1 MAIVAKKVILSVG
14 NKYTI
19 MRELLQIF
27 EDPDLKAQAVDAVK
41 STDDERLLQK
51 VIDTLKAGN
60 IEERIENII
69 SKDADAKRFV
79 EQIADII
86 LKIKSPIEEKNKF
99 LEDFPKGIVDTKKL
113 LDGKGH
119 SFADLVGPGFN
130 VELFKALSTSLVSQG
145 VGPCEVAL
153 AVLSPEISW
162 SGRTA
167 GGGDIQVRDQAVE
180 IKAKDVSGGRWVNTR
195 KATMDMAGI
204 KRTIVD
210 AITKSTG
217 EDPSGPIPTYIG
229 IVTSRTGTPGW
240 VDSIRPLIDK
250 KLLQATTKAIADGL
264 FNHTDNTEFQQAL
277 MSGSAEDIRDA
288 ILNVGYENYKAYSG
302 FDGILMIDVNSESA
316 QYFRDYPSMK
326 GLVKVDTTYIYAPES
341 EAMPKVSLKPVG
353 GSSTG
358 AGKPSAPSKPV
369 AAPAAVTGKRV
380 EIKPK
385 TKSTKTTSDKG
396 LGRERR

>member
-1 MAIVAKKVILSVG
+1 MAAPAMKAISIAG

-19 MRELLQIF
+19 MRKFLEIF
-27 EDPDLKAQAVDAVK
+27 EDPDLKSQAVAAVK

-79 EQIADII
+79 QQIADIVV
-86 LKIKSPIEEKNKF
+86 KIKSPIEEKNKF
-99 LEDFPKGIVDTKKL
+99 LEDFPKGIVDTAKL
-113 LDGKGH
+113 LDGSGH
-119 SFADLVGPGFN
+119 SFADVVGPGFN

-145 VGPCEVAL
+145 VGPGEVAL

-162 SGRTA
+162 SGRAA
-167 GGGDIQVRDQAVE
+167 GGGDIQVGDQAVE
-180 IKAKDVSGGRWVNTR
+180 VKTTVSSGGRWINAR
-195 KATMDMAGI
+195 KATMNMSGI
-204 KRTIVD
+204 EKAMVD

-217 EDPSGPIPTYIG
+217 KKPEGPIPARVSPAT
-229 IVTSRTGTPGW
+229 W
-240 VDSIRPLIDK
+240 ADSIRPLIDK
-250 KLLQATTKAIADGL
+250 KSLEATTKAMADGL
-264 FNHTDNTEFQQAL
+264 FNHTDNSEYQQAL
-277 MSGSAEDIRDA
+277 MSGTAADIREA
-288 ILNVGYENYKAYSG
+288 ILNVGYENYKAYSK
-302 FDGILMIDVNSESA
+302 FDGILMMDVRSESV
-316 QYFRDYPSMK
+316 QYFRDYPSMS

-341 EAMPKVSLKPVG
+341 EAMPKVSLMPVG
-353 GSSTG
+353 GTSAG
-358 AGKPSAPSKPV
+358 ASEPAVPSKPI

-385 TKSTKTTSDKG
+385 TKSTKTTTDKG

>member
-1 MAIVAKKVILSVG
+1 
-14 NKYTI
+14 

-79 EQIADII
+79 QQIADII
-86 LKIKSPIEEKNKF
+86 IKIKSPIEEKNKF
-99 LEDFPKGIVDTKKL
+99 LEDFPKGIVDTAKL

-119 SFADLVGPGFN
+119 SFSDIVGPGFN

-145 VGPCEVAL
+145 VGPGEVAL

-162 SGRTA
+162 SGRAA
-167 GGGDIQVRDQAVE
+167 GGGDIQVGDQAVE
-180 IKAKDVSGGRWVNTR
+180 VKTTVSSGGRWINAR
-195 KATMDMAGI
+195 KATMNMSGI
-204 KRTIVD
+204 EKTIVD

-217 EDPSGPIPTYIG
+217 KKPEGPIPAR
-229 IVTSRTGTPGW
+229 VSPAMW

-250 KLLQATTKAIADGL
+250 KMLAATTKVMADGL
-264 FNHTDNTEFQQAL
+264 FNHTDNTEYQQAL
-277 MSGSAEDIRDA
+277 MSGTAADIREA
-288 ILNVGYENYKAYSG
+288 ILNVGYENYKAYSK
-302 FDGILMIDVNSESA
+302 FDGILMMDVRSESS
-316 QYFRDYPSMK
+316 QYFRDYPSMS

-341 EAMPKVSLKPVG
+341 EAMPKVSLMPVG
-353 GSSTG
+353 SASAG
-358 AGKPSAPSKPV
+358 ASEPTAPSKPV
-369 AAPAAVTGKRV
+369 AAPSAVTGKRV

-385 TKSTKTTSDKG
+385 TKSTKTTTDKG